1 MSLLGLDV
9 YPGGITAFELRGYGH
24 YIALGGRKKS
34 NLARTLKA
42 MSRYGLVEL
51 RAGQRGRLIPRV
63 AKVGVTST
71 GGMMI
76 WLHLTATLLALGLG
90 TANLALAKGTPR
102 HKIFGW
108 TWIVAMLFVTIVS
121 IRTGRVRTHAGF
133 MIGTM
138 IGVIVAGGF
147 ALMPGRFI
155 GHVLGY

>member
-1 MSLLGLDV
+1 
-9 YPGGITAFELRGYGH
+9 
-24 YIALGGRKKS
+24 
-34 NLARTLKA
+34 

-51 RAGQRGRLIPRV
+51 RASQRGRLIPRV
-63 AKVGVTST
+63 TEVGIKST
-71 GGMMI
+71 AGMTI
-76 WLHLTATLLALGLG
+76 WLHLMATLLALGLG

-108 TWIVAMLFVTIVS
+108 AWIVAMLFVTLSSFAVRELNDGALSWLHGLTIWTLFCMFVAIVS

-138 IGVIVAGGF
+138 IGVIVAGGI